1 MGKRAEAMKDATQRS
16 RVRQMIEAGY
26 SVAKIMKALGTS
38 YVHTARLVE
47 QEREALTRADPT

>member
-1 MGKRAEAMKDATQRS
+1 MGKKADAMKSAIQRA

-38 YVHTARLVE
+38 YVYTARLVE
-47 QEREALTRADPT
+47 QERKALTGADPT